1 MKRIALFVIIS
12 FLSICLTSCRLF
24 YANSD
29 SLACT
34 VCARRSV
41 PGMFDDDLKNGFS
54 ADAIETDDQG
64 RILFKYRS
72 ENWLKGKEESILGI
86 IQHNDKKFV
95 YYYEDIHYIPYTN
108 SSEKIEEF
116 KKLNDWNEELNFDKM
131 SRESLKATIDS
142 VIFPLYDENIQG
154 KTVLTEIAKKFDLDE
169 DQFECLFLDYD
180 GKKTELYFLS
190 FVNEENEEKNYWL
203 ICNEDY
209 EINYIEFDPANIDMK
224 ALSEFKRS
232 NGWYY
237 GCD

>member
-29 SLACT
+29 NDACT
-34 VCARRSV
+34 ICARRSV
-41 PGMFDDDLKNGFS
+41 PGMFDSELNNGFS
-54 ADAIETDDQG
+54 ADAIETDSKG

-95 YYYEDIHYIPYTN
+95 YFYEDIHYIPYTN

-142 VIFPLYDENIQG
+142 VIFPLYDEKIQG
-154 KTVLTEIAKKFDLDE
+154 ETVLTEIAKKFDLDE

-180 GKKTELYFLS
+180 GKKTELYFIS

-209 EINYIEFDPANIDMK
+209 EINYIEFDLANIDMK